1 MGKKL
6 PLVLIMEG
14 EGRKLNSAKIY
25 VFTGTGIGKTTA
37 AVGRA
42 IRFVGEGKRAVM
54 VQLMKGRG
62 TTGELLIQK
71 RLHPDLQVYQCG
83 RAGWVDLDNPSQ
95 QDVELAHTALERA
108 RELVRVEQPD
118 MLILD
123 EVNLACHIGL
133 IGVDEVLELLDE
145 LPARLVVILTGRYA
159 PVAFVKR
166 ADVVSEILDIKHP

>member
-1 MGKKL
+1 
-6 PLVLIMEG
+6 MEG
-14 EGRKLNSAKIY
+14 EGKKLSSARVY

-37 AVGRA
+37 AVGRG
-42 IRFVGEGKRAVM
+42 IRFVGEGKRVVM

-62 TTGELLIQK
+62 TTGELLIQE
-71 RLHPDLQVYQCG
+71 RLYPDFQVYQCG

-95 QDVELAHTALERA
+95 EDKDLARDALERA
-108 RELVRVEQPD
+108 REFAKREQPD

-133 IGVDEVLELLDE
+133 IGVDEVMGLLDE
-145 LPARLVVILTGRYA
+145 LPSDMAVILTGRYA
-159 PVAFVKR
+159 PVELVKR